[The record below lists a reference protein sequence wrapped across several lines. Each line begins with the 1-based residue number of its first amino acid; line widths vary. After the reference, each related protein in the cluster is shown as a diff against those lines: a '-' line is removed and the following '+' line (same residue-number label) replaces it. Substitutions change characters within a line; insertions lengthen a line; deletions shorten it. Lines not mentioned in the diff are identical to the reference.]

1 MQRRT
6 LGRSGIEVSALCL
19 GTMTWGRQTPEAEA
33 HEQIDRA
40 LDAGIDFLDTAEM
53 YPVNPV
59 REDTVGDTER
69 VIGAWIQRSGRRD
82 DIVLAS
88 KVSGLNSGFVRKGQ
102 KVTPATLT
110 EALDQSLER
119 LGTDRIDLYQ
129 LHWPNRGSYHFR
141 QMWGFDPTAQDPT
154 EEIGLIHSLTET
166 LKGFVDAGKI
176 RAFGLS
182 NDSVWGLMQWLK
194 AAEATGGPRIATI
207 QNEYSLLC
215 RQFDTDWAEAAA
227 NEGVT
232 LFAFS
237 PLAAGLLTGKYQGGV
252 VPEGSR
258 MAHNENLGGR
268 KTERAFVAV
277 DAYLDIAR
285 RHGLDP
291 VHMALAWCR
300 DRPVPTIPIFGATT
314 VEQLTTAL
322 GTVEV
327 TLSQAVRDEI
337 DAAHRAHPLPF

>member
-6 LGRSGIEVSALCL
+6 LGRSGIEVSSLCL
-19 GTMTWGRQTPEAEA
+19 GTMTWGRQTPEADA
-33 HEQIDRA
+33 HDQIDRA

-69 VIGAWIQRSGRRD
+69 VIGAWIARSGRRD
-82 DIVLAS
+82 DIVLAT
-88 KVSGLNSGFVRKGQ
+88 KISGLNSGFVRKGQ

-110 EALDQSLER
+110 EALDQSLTR
-119 LGTDRIDLYQ
+119 LRTDRIDLYQ

-141 QMWGFDPTAQDPT
+141 QLWGFDPTGQDPA
-154 EEIGLIHSLTET
+154 EEIETIHALSDT
-166 LKGFVDAGKI
+166 LKGFVEAGKI

-182 NDSVWGLMQWLK
+182 NDSVWGLMQWLS

-215 RQFDTDWAEAAA
+215 RQFDSDWAEAAA
-227 NEGVT
+227 NEEVT
-232 LFAFS
+232 LFAYS
-237 PLAAGLLTGKYQGGV
+237 PLAAGLLTGKYQDGA

-258 MAHNENLGGR
+258 MAHNGNLGGR
-268 KTERAFVAV
+268 KTDRVFPAV
-277 DAYLDIAR
+277 EVYLDIAR

-291 VHMALAWCR
+291 VHLALAWCR
-300 DRPVPTIPIFGATT
+300 DRPVPTIPICGATT
-314 VEQLTTAL
+314 LEQLEVAL
-322 GTVEV
+322 GAIDV
-327 TLSQAVRDEI
+327 TLDKDVLAEI